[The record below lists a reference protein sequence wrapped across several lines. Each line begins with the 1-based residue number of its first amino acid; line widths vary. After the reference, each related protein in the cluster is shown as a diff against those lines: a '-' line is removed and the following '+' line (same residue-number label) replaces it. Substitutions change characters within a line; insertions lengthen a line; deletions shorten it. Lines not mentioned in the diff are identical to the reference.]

1 MCTFCRAVGT
11 SGAFDSSV
19 VGGGGNDDGWVLF
32 SWLGAE
38 RNCLARVSR
47 LVVLGRG
54 QRRRS
59 PEKLLSCMFL
69 D

>member
-38 RNCLARVSR
+38 RN
-47 LVVLGRG
+47 
-54 QRRRS
+54 
-59 PEKLLSCMFL
+59 
-69 D
+69 